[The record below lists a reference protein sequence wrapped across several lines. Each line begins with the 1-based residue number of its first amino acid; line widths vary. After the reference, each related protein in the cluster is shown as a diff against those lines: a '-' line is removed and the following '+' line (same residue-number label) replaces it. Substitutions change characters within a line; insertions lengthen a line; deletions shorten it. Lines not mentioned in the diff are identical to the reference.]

1 MGRKLRIGQVNLNL
15 NNISKLLICGQLLMC
30 RRFRYRR
37 RQHYLN
43 LEKSHILLMY
53 SELRKWLKFRCC
65 LRRLSEFGQCHFPDG
80 HEQAQQMED
89 LSGKENGRSCAPVQI
104 PQCDSHPSEPE
115 SCAAQS
121 GRLDVRGVRRNE
133 RDFVLET
140 GCLRKKDGR
149 FCAAVLVLTY
159 LSCTGLLVS
168 GDPE

>member
-1 MGRKLRIGQVNLNL
+1 
-15 NNISKLLICGQLLMC
+15 
-30 RRFRYRR
+30 
-37 RQHYLN
+37 
-43 LEKSHILLMY
+43 
-53 SELRKWLKFRCC
+53 
-65 LRRLSEFGQCHFPDG
+65 
-80 HEQAQQMED
+80 MED

>member
-1 MGRKLRIGQVNLNL
+1 MVKVQMLSAASSRIRSV
-15 NNISKLLICGQLLMC
+15 S
-30 RRFRYRR
+30 F
-37 RQHYLN
+37 
-43 LEKSHILLMY
+43 
-53 SELRKWLKFRCC
+53 
-65 LRRLSEFGQCHFPDG
+65 
-80 HEQAQQMED
+80 
-89 LSGKENGRSCAPVQI
+89 KENGKSCAPVQI

-121 GRLDVRGVRRNE
+121 GRLDVHGVRRNE

-168 GDPE
+168 GAPE

>member
-1 MGRKLRIGQVNLNL
+1 
-15 NNISKLLICGQLLMC
+15 
-30 RRFRYRR
+30 
-37 RQHYLN
+37 
-43 LEKSHILLMY
+43 MY
-53 SELRKWLKFRCC
+53 MELRKWLKFRCC
-65 LRRLSEFGQCHFPDG
+65 LRRLPEFGQCHFPDG